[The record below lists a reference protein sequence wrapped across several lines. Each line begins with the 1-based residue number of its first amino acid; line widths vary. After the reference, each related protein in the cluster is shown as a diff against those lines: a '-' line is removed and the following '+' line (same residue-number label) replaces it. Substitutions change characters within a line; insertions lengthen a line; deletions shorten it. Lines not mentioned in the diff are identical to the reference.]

1 LKNLKT
7 RKFFAVIAE
16 RPVFPSTGTRAVGYR
31 LQQRLAHR
39 LGCVTP
45 KPLKVAYAW
54 TAVPTEIAE
63 PSSIS

>member
-7 RKFFAVIAE
+7 REFFAIIAE

-31 LQQRLAHR
+31 LQRRLAPR
-39 LGCVTP
+39 LSCVTP
-45 KPLKVAYAW
+45 KPLNAAYAW
-54 TAVPTEIAE
+54 AAVPTEIAE